1 MVRRM
6 TSVRSSLSGRRWLGG
21 WILAVAACASPPR
34 AAEPQAPQP
43 APSAEADRVAGA
55 EAASGRPGPAKIE
68 EVTEV
73 LHGVTVRDP
82 YRWMEKGGAAFDA
95 FLDEQNRHARAVLAA
110 IPGRDQLR
118 DQLHAANRGV
128 ARVGVLGLRGP
139 AARPRVFLLKRQ
151 PEDSTSQLYVRDGFD
166 GQDRL
171 LVDPR
176 GRDRGEVHYSIDYA
190 VPSPDGKHV
199 AYGISASGSEDS
211 VIEILKVD
219 GGQVLAEK
227 IDRAQYASI
236 DWRDDRSF
244 FYWRRRA
251 PAPTD
256 TPADWFKNSATYL
269 HVLGDDPER
278 ARPLISPA
286 MPGLGLAPEVFTWL
300 TVSGKSRWT
309 LAAATPGTSADLQ
322 YFIAPTNQVLPDK
335 TPWRRLSTQTDKVGV
350 MVARGDTIYATSYD
364 GAPRYRVI
372 SFDAR
377 TGSLATAKVLVPEN
391 EHILDGIYPADDGL
405 YLLYFDGGKNRLERI
420 SYDGKKREVVKL
432 PVEGTLSPQYED
444 ERPGLLLYAES
455 WARPPRDLWLD
466 ARGGVRELALREA
479 WPVDYSNLVEELV
492 EVPASDGAKVPMS
505 IIRRKDTPLD
515 GSAPA
520 LLNGYQAYGGVE
532 QPFFAPIPLVWVE
545 RGGVRANCHGR
556 GTGNRGKAWHTAGI
570 KQFKERGVDDFLAC
584 AEYLVAKKYTSA
596 ARLTATGTSAG
607 GVLVGGALT
616 KRPELFAAA
625 FLRVPVTNLLRIE
638 QTEGGLA
645 NIPENGTPADK
656 VGFESILASD
666 PYYRLEQGKRYPA
679 LIVTGGRHDVR
690 VPVWMPAKFVARAQ
704 ALRRGDGGDGGG
716 DDRPILFRVE
726 NSGHGRGSTT
736 AQFEEEWAD
745 LYAFAL
751 WQSGVAIEP

>member
-1 MVRRM
+1 M
-6 TSVRSSLSGRRWLGG
+6 
-21 WILAVAACASPPR
+21 VAACASPPR
-34 AAEPQAPQP
+34 AAEPSAPQP
-43 APSAEADRVAGA
+43 TPATEANP
-55 EAASGRPGPAKIE
+55 AASGADAASGSTSGRPAPAKIE

-82 YRWMEKGGAAFDA
+82 YRWMEKGGAALDA
-95 FLDEQNRHARAVLAA
+95 FLADQDGHARKALAA

-118 DQLHAANRGV
+118 DQLHVANRGV
-128 ARVGVLGLRGP
+128 ARVGVLGLRGS
-139 AARPRVFLLKRQ
+139 AAKPRVFLLKRQ
-151 PEDSTSQLYVRDGFD
+151 PDDSTSQLYVRDGFD
-166 GQDRL
+166 GKDRL

-176 GRDRGEVHYSIDYA
+176 SRDHGDVHYSIDYA

-227 IDRAQYASI
+227 INRAQYASI

-256 TPADWFKNSATYL
+256 TRADWFKNSATYL

-278 ARPLISPA
+278 ARPLISA
-286 MPGLGLAPEVFTWL
+286 TMPELGLAPEVFTWI
-300 TVSGKSRWT
+300 TASGKSPWA
-309 LAAATPGTSADLQ
+309 LAAATPGTSADWQ
-322 YFIAPTNQVLPDK
+322 YFIAPMNKVAPDK
-335 TPWRRLSTQTDKVGV
+335 TPWRRLTTQTDKVGF
-350 MVARGDTIYATSYD
+350 MVARGNTIYATSYD

-377 TGSLATAKVLVPEN
+377 TGSLATAKVFVPES
-391 EHILDGIYPADDGL
+391 EDILDGIYPADDGL

-432 PVEGTLSPQYED
+432 PVEGTLSPYSED
-444 ERPGLLLYAES
+444 ERPGLLLYTES
-455 WARPPRDLWLD
+455 WARPPRDLLLD
-466 ARGGVRELALREA
+466 AKGGVREVALREA

-492 EVPASDGAKVPMS
+492 EVPTSDGAKVPMS

-570 KQFKERGVDDFLAC
+570 KQFKERGVDDFIAC
-584 AEYLVAKKYTSA
+584 AEYLVAKKYTST
-596 ARLTATGTSAG
+596 ARLTVTGTSAG

-645 NIPENGTPADK
+645 NIPENGTIGDK

-666 PYYRLEQGKRYPA
+666 PYYRLKRGSRYPA
-679 LIVTGGRHDVR
+679 LLVTAGRHDVR
-690 VPVWMPAKFVARAQ
+690 VPVWMPAKFVAHAQ
-704 ALRRGDGGDGGG
+704 ALRGG
-716 DDRPILFRVE
+716 DRPILFRVE

-736 AQFEEEWAD
+736 AQLEEEWAD

-751 WQSGVAIEP
+751 WQSGVSLAQ